1 MSAQVIKLIATK
13 QKVAA
18 HDNTRC
24 WVSDNQSFEL
34 GNGFYFYP
42 KFYLS
47 GGDVCLTLV
56 IHNGNYSELIR
67 PKPGKWISSV
77 VFDTGISFM
86 PMAIGFD
93 KSTGKPAV
101 FIELVSI
108 TDKVSFNNKVK
119 P

>member
-1 MSAQVIKLIATK
+1 MSAQVIKLITTK
-13 QKVAA
+13 QKVVA
-18 HDNTRC
+18 HDKTRC

-42 KFYLS
+42 KFYRS
-47 GGDVCLTLV
+47 GNDVCLTLV
-56 IHNGNYSELIR
+56 IHNDDCSELIR
-67 PKPGKWISSV
+67 PKPGKWVSSF
-77 VFDTGISFM
+77 VFNTGISFM

-101 FIELVSI
+101 FVELVSI
-108 TDKVSFNNKVK
+108 SNKVSFNNKAK